1 VSRLPVK
8 LRLTLA
14 FAVVMA
20 VVLGATGL
28 FVYLR
33 HRADLDGNLNDTLRS
48 RGAELARLADDD
60 AVRRRAGGP
69 ESFAEVVPRAGA
81 RGLIAPA
88 VFARAERAPVLVDRT
103 RVTGIDGPVRLLAR
117 PARRPGQ
124 VLVVADS
131 LRERD
136 DSLASL
142 ATGLVIGGL
151 AALLFATLAGWW
163 LASSALGPVD
173 AMRRRAADISQLGDG
188 TRLPVPA
195 GRDEIAQLGDTLN
208 EMLDRLERS
217 ALRERGFV
225 ANASHELRTPLTLLR
240 GELELALQEGRSPD
254 ELRAAIV
261 AAAEESDRLAQL
273 ADDLLVLARADQGR
287 LPVRPEPIATAELL
301 EGAARRFA
309 RRAQEAH
316 RELRVEPADIA
327 VSGDRLRAEQALGN
341 LVDNAL
347 RYGSGPVV
355 LSAVRSNGNVALHVC
370 DGGPGFDAALLE
382 NAFERFTRGD
392 RGQGRGGAGLGLA
405 IVEAVAEAHGCRA
418 GAANRPEG
426 GADAWVELPTSQAP
440 HPAAVDLAAR
450 SSEQP
455 SSPSPSRP

>member
-1 VSRLPVK
+1 MPVK

-69 ESFAEVVPRAGA
+69 EGFAEVVSRDGA

-88 VFARAERAPVLVDRT
+88 VFVRAVRRPVLVDRT
-103 RVTGIDGPVRLLAR
+103 HVAGLAAPLRLLAR

-124 VLVVADS
+124 VLVVANALD
-131 LRERD
+131 ERD
-136 DSLASL
+136 HSLASL
-142 ATGLVIGGL
+142 ATGLVVGGL
-151 AALLFATLAGWW
+151 GALLLATLAGWW
-163 LASSALGPVD
+163 LASSALGPVE

-195 GRDEIAQLGDTLN
+195 GRDELAQLGGTLN
-208 EMLDRLERS
+208 EMLDRLEGA

-273 ADDLLVLARADQGR
+273 ADDLLVLARSDQGR
-287 LPVRPEPIATAELL
+287 LPVRPEPLAAGDLL
-301 EGAARRFA
+301 SGCARRFA
-309 RRAQEAH
+309 RRADEAH

-327 VSGDRLRAEQALGN
+327 LSADRLRAEQALGN

-347 RYGSGPVV
+347 RYGDGPV
-355 LSAVRSNGNVALHVC
+355 LMRAVQSNGSVALHVC
-370 DGGPGFDAALLE
+370 DGGPGFDDELLE
-382 NAFERFTRGD
+382 KAFERFTRGD

-405 IVEAVAEAHGCRA
+405 IVEAVAEAHGGRA
-418 GAANRPEG
+418 GAANRPGG
-426 GADAWVELPTSQAP
+426 GADVWVELPAS
-440 HPAAVDLAAR
+440 
-450 SSEQP
+450 
-455 SSPSPSRP
+455 